1 MMFKYVGRT
10 SDGKT
15 KKGTIEGKT
24 RQDVLAKLREQGIR
38 PRELTETKA
47 TALNKDI
54 SIGGNSVKMDDFVVY
69 CRQFATLIR
78 AGVTIVDSTNI
89 LREQTTSKALKAAL
103 TEVEADVRGGI
114 PFSEAAMKHPKAF
127 PALFGN
133 MIQSAELTGNIDETL
148 ERMADYFE
156 KQHTLRKK
164 IKSALTYPVILT
176 VLIVAVVFFLLLF
189 VIPQFVGIYESMD
202 AELPLITIIIMK
214 ASEIVQRFWWLV
226 LLIIGGSVLTFY
238 LIYRSNEKFNY
249 GVHVAL
255 LKLPIFGPLMQKA
268 VIARM
273 VRTLAS
279 LFESAVP
286 VLESL
291 TIVSRVV
298 ENPVI
303 EKVVLEAR
311 RNLETGGQLS
321 EPLREHWVFPP
332 IVYQMTEIGEQTG
345 SLDYMLDKV
354 ADFYEEDV
362 DRTVDTLQSLIE
374 PLMIVMLAGVVGII
388 VAAIMVPM
396 LSIYTQM

>member
-78 AGVTIVDSTNI
+78 AGVTIVDSTSI
-89 LREQTTSKALKAAL
+89 LREQTTSKGLKAAL
-103 TEVEADVRGGI
+103 TDVEADVRGGI

-127 PALFGN
+127 PQLFGN

-189 VIPQFVGIYESMD
+189 VIPQFVGIYESLD
-202 AELPLITIIIMK
+202 AELPLITIIVMK
-214 ASEIVQRFWWLV
+214 LSEIVQRFWWLV
-226 LLIIGGSVLTFY
+226 LLILGGSILAFY
-238 LIYRSNEKFNY
+238 LVYRSNEKFNY
-249 GVHVAL
+249 SVHVTL
-255 LKLPIFGPLMQKA
+255 FKLPIFGSLMQKA

-273 VRTLAS
+273 VRTLSS

-286 VLESL
+286 VLDSL
-291 TIVSRVV
+291 SIVAKVV
-298 ENPVI
+298 ENPIV

-321 EPLREHWVFPP
+321 EPFKEHWVFPP

-374 PLMIVMLAGVVGII
+374 PLMIVLLAGVVGLI
-388 VAAIMVPM
+388 VAAVMIPM
-396 LSIYTQM
+396 LSIFTQM